1 MSPTSYQT
9 APPRSSIIINGL
21 RIVKLRQNEHDPMF
35 LESPLIARIRVDLR
49 TGTSSSVSE
58 TLRQAMLFFLNL
70 RSTDNIASDARF
82 FASNRP
88 RIL

>member
-1 MSPTSYQT
+1 
-9 APPRSSIIINGL
+9 
-21 RIVKLRQNEHDPMF
+21 MF